1 VGTLSNRQKDKYVP
15 SVKDNG
21 ALCEVN
27 YYRFCQLL
35 DADSKT
41 ECFEIQSPQGHLAEI
56 TLTVIERFKWT
67 CTVQVDICHH
77 GFPHEFGQDLGR
89 QQLMVR
95 IYDDMRMAEV
105 VASGQGNQFQGVYPY
120 PNEQMFQVDEK
131 IQLNKYLAEWLTWL
145 KDHGMKKIV

>member
-1 VGTLSNRQKDKYVP
+1 MGSLILTNIKKKYVP

-27 YYRFCQLL
+27 YYRLCQLL
-35 DADSKT
+35 NTDSQV
-41 ECFEIQSPQGHLAEI
+41 ESYQLQSPQGHLAEI
-56 TLTVIERFKWT
+56 TLTIIERFKWT
-67 CTVQVDICHH
+67 CTVQVDIYHH
-77 GFPHEFGQDLGR
+77 GFPAELGQ
-89 QQLMVR
+89 QQLLVR

-105 VASGQGNQFQGVYPY
+105 VASGQGNQFKGVYPY

-145 KDHGMKKIV
+145 KDHGLKGSD